1 MSDSL
6 RERIGTIH
14 EATQRS
20 AKLAIQLPAFSP
32 RQAVEMK
39 VLCMN
44 GYLDYPLLAGE
55 RITLKPFSLE
65 GLTRKVREELGQEI
79 RES

>member
-1 MSDSL
+1 
-6 RERIGTIH
+6 
-14 EATQRS
+14 
-20 AKLAIQLPAFSP
+20 
-32 RQAVEMK
+32 MK

-44 GYLDYPLLAGE
+44 GYLYYPLLAGE